1 MKIIKPNSPIQV
13 IDGISIFLA
22 GTIDN
27 GKSIDWQLEMED
39 ILKDYNVTLL
49 NPRRDNWNPNSS
61 RAEMVKQINWEM
73 DNLDKCDVIFM
84 NILEESLSP
93 ITLLELGLYANSGK
107 MIVSCHEEFWR
118 KINVDVVCDRFNIPR
133 YDNFDDAITKLKSQY
148 NFLYNNNNNVL

>member
-27 GKSIDWQLEMED
+27 GKSIDWQMEMES

-61 RAEMVKQINWEM
+61 RDEMIKQINWEM

-148 NFLYNNNNNVL
+148 SFLYNNNVL

>member
-27 GKSIDWQLEMED
+27 GKSINWQLEMED

-49 NPRRDNWNPNSS
+49 NPRRDNWNPS

-148 NFLYNNNNNVL
+148 NFLYNNNVL

>member
-27 GKSIDWQLEMED
+27 GKSINWQLEMED

-148 NFLYNNNNNVL
+148 NFLYNNNNVL

>member
-27 GKSIDWQLEMED
+27 GKSINWQLEMED

-148 NFLYNNNNNVL
+148 NFLYNNNVL

>member
-27 GKSIDWQLEMED
+27 GKSINWQLEMED

-148 NFLYNNNNNVL
+148 NFLYDLKKL

>member
-27 GKSIDWQLEMED
+27 GKSINWQLEMED

-49 NPRRDNWNPNSS
+49 NPRRDNWNPNS

-148 NFLYNNNNNVL
+148 NFLYDLKKL

>member
-27 GKSIDWQLEMED
+27 GKSINWQLEMED

-49 NPRRDNWNPNSS
+49 NPRRDNWNLNSS
-61 RAEMVKQINWEM
+61 RDEMIKQINWEM

-107 MIVSCHEEFWR
+107 IIVSCHEEFWR

-133 YDNFDDAITKLKSQY
+133 YDNFDDAITKLKSFY
-148 NFLYNNNNNVL
+148 NEY

>member
-27 GKSIDWQLEMED
+27 GKSINWQLEMED

-61 RAEMVKQINWEM
+61 RAEMAKQINWEM

-148 NFLYNNNNNVL
+148 NFLYNNNNVL

>member
-27 GKSIDWQLEMED
+27 GKSINWQLEMED

-49 NPRRDNWNPNSS
+49 NPRRDNWNPNS

-148 NFLYNNNNNVL
+148 NFLYNNNVL

>member
-49 NPRRDNWNPNSS
+49 NPRRDSWNPS

-73 DNLDKCDVIFM
+73 NNLDKCDIIFM

-148 NFLYNNNNNVL
+148 SFLYNKNIL

>member
-27 GKSIDWQLEMED
+27 GKSINWQLEMED

-61 RAEMVKQINWEM
+61 RSEMVKQINWEI
-73 DNLDKCDVIFM
+73 DNLYKCDVIFM

-148 NFLYNNNNNVL
+148 NFLYNNNVL

>member
-13 IDGISIFLA
+13 IDGVSIFLA

-27 GKSIDWQLEMED
+27 GKSINWQLEMED

-148 NFLYNNNNNVL
+148 NFLYNNNVL

>member
-49 NPRRDNWNPNSS
+49 NPRRDSWNPS
-61 RAEMVKQINWEM
+61 RDEMVKQINWEM
-73 DNLDKCDVIFM
+73 NNLDKCDIIFM

-148 NFLYNNNNNVL
+148 SFLYNNNVL

>member
-1 MKIIKPNSPIQV
+1 MKIIKPNSTNQV

-49 NPRRDNWNPNSS
+49 NPRRDNWNLNSS
-61 RAEMVKQINWEM
+61 RDEMIKQINWEM

-107 MIVSCHEEFWR
+107 IIVSCHEEFWR

-133 YDNFDDAITKLKSQY
+133 YDNFDDAITKLKSILIKQRHI
-148 NFLYNNNNNVL
+148 

>member
-27 GKSIDWQLEMED
+27 GKSINWQLEMED

-61 RAEMVKQINWEM
+61 RAEMVKQINCEM

-148 NFLYNNNNNVL
+148 NFLYNNNVL

>member
-1 MKIIKPNSPIQV
+1 MLV
-13 IDGISIFLA
+13 
-22 GTIDN
+22 
-27 GKSIDWQLEMED
+27 
-39 ILKDYNVTLL
+39 
-49 NPRRDNWNPNSS
+49 
-61 RAEMVKQINWEM
+61 
-73 DNLDKCDVIFM
+73 M

-148 NFLYNNNNNVL
+148 NFLYNNNNVL

>member
-27 GKSIDWQLEMED
+27 GKSINWQLEMED

-148 NFLYNNNNNVL
+148 NFLYDNNVL